1 MAPAAPTTAQP
12 PPPSSSEAEFEG
24 GIADWP
30 GLADHDLYEGRD
42 LRPTLDVVA
51 VLKGVLHEHLHLTE
65 PQLAEVFP
73 AHRALAPQL
82 EILS

>member
-1 MAPAAPTTAQP
+1 
-12 PPPSSSEAEFEG
+12 
-24 GIADWP
+24 
-30 GLADHDLYEGRD
+30 
-42 LRPTLDVVA
+42 